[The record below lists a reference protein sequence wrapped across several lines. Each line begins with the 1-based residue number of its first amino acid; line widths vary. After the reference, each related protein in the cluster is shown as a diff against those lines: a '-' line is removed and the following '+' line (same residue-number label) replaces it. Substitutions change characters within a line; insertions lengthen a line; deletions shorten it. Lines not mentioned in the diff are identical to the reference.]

1 MMCKLDPYY
10 LVNYNKMCKIYFIII
25 GKRSDML
32 NDVDFVPSICKHT
45 SSPRHRVKRK
55 LAEKREAM
63 YNAR

>member
-1 MMCKLDPYY
+1 
-10 LVNYNKMCKIYFIII
+10 
-25 GKRSDML
+25 ML
-32 NDVDFVPSICKHT
+32 NDVDFVPSIFKHT